1 MAEALGLASG
11 VIAVVD
17 MATKVGGA
25 SIKLKRLWDEVKE
38 APYMLLQKAEQ
49 IQDFEE
55 FLVDT
60 ELQVATNSLPATAWN
75 SALLQKY
82 VAKARTALGELQ
94 EIIDDLL
101 DQATAGRGYKRK
113 IGSTKAVFRKDNIKA
128 LDAKLDQAL
137 NLFKM
142 AQGQYMIA
150 LMNSSHILNVERHSK
165 QHEGSDSGEH
175 HLHPLEYGS
184 GSTQEYVS
192 CKVVYAIKAPA
203 EIFSISHAKTILGS
217 LHFALGS
224 NEQFQL
230 SLRTPYWFSS
240 SVYSIIAFRS
250 ISGWQVSLR
259 AYEVVESLADVLLLH
274 FWDDDPVAVFR
285 FLDEHRMTPF
295 VRDERGFSLL
305 RIACRYSS
313 VKVLRALLNAGLTIS
328 GSENVTFLRY
338 RLTYHWLYHELI
350 FAQDMFERLRPASE
364 ETLPLIWSEY
374 RKIRPPI

>member
-1 MAEALGLASG
+1 
-11 VIAVVD
+11 
-17 MATKVGGA
+17 
-25 SIKLKRLWDEVKE
+25 
-38 APYMLLQKAEQ
+38 
-49 IQDFEE
+49 
-55 FLVDT
+55 
-60 ELQVATNSLPATAWN
+60 
-75 SALLQKY
+75 
-82 VAKARTALGELQ
+82 
-94 EIIDDLL
+94 
-101 DQATAGRGYKRK
+101 
-113 IGSTKAVFRKDNIKA
+113 
-128 LDAKLDQAL
+128 
-137 NLFKM
+137 M
-142 AQGQYMIA
+142 AQGQYMMFVLPMFYYISKSLMTNTPEPGNSA

-165 QHEGSDSGEH
+165 LHEGSDS
-175 HLHPLEYGS
+175 
-184 GSTQEYVS
+184 EYVS

-305 RIACRYSS
+305 RVSFSFDALS
-313 VKVLRALLNAGLTIS
+313 VGKA
-328 GSENVTFLRY
+328 
-338 RLTYHWLYHELI
+338 HH
-350 FAQDMFERLRPASE
+350 
-364 ETLPLIWSEY
+364 
-374 RKIRPPI
+374 

>member
-142 AQGQYMIA
+142 AQGQYMMFVLPMFYYISKSLMTNTPEPGNSA

-305 RIACRYSS
+305 RLVA
-313 VKVLRALLNAGLTIS
+313 T
-328 GSENVTFLRY
+328 
-338 RLTYHWLYHELI
+338 H
-350 FAQDMFERLRPASE
+350 P
-364 ETLPLIWSEY
+364 
-374 RKIRPPI
+374 